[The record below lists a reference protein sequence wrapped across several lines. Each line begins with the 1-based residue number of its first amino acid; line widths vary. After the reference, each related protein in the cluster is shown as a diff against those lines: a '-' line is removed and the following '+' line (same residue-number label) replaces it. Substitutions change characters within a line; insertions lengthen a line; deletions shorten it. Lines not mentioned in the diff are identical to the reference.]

1 MRLLLASSLIVLSL
15 TACSGNE
22 MKDKPTAEVTEPA
35 PTPPVEEPKAEVTGT
50 AYQADLAASKI
61 EWVGAKVT
69 KEHPGAFGKFEG
81 SALINEGKVVGADF
95 SVETASLT
103 SDDPKLTEHLQS
115 PDFFDVA
122 QFPKASFTSRNI
134 VEKPTPEG
142 ATHEVT
148 GELELHGVKKTITFP
163 ATIAVAADKAT
174 TKAEFKINRK
184 DFGIVYPGKPD
195 DLIKDDVLIKLDLA
209 FPLAAAPA
217 ADPAAPAGAPANDK
231 PDLNIKP
238 GVVAP
243 GGKMPPNLQGGPGG
257 PGPGPGG
264 KGPGM
269 EKKEE
274 GAKATQG
281 GERR

>member
-15 TACSGNE
+15 STACDEGE
-22 MKDKPTAEVTEPA
+22 MKDKPTAEVVTPEPI
-35 PTPPVEEPKAEVTGT
+35 PPVEEPKVEVTGT
-50 AYQADLAASKI
+50 AYQADVATSKI
-61 EWVGAKVT
+61 EWVGAKIT
-69 KEHPGAFGKFEG
+69 KEHPGSFGKFEG

-95 SVETASLT
+95 SVETATLT

-122 QFPKASFTSRNI
+122 QFPKATFTSRNI
-134 VEKPTPEG
+134 VEKATPEG

-148 GELELHGVKKTITFP
+148 GDLELHGVKKTITFP

-195 DLIKDDVLIKLDLA
+195 DLIKDDVLIKLDLS

-217 ADPAAPAGAPANDK
+217 TPADATPATPGNAPAGAPGADK
-231 PDLNIKP
+231 PKL
-238 GVVAP
+238 VAP
-243 GGKMPPNLQGGPGG
+243 AKVAPPITTDVKEGPAV
-257 PGPGPGG
+257 
-264 KGPGM
+264 
-269 EKKEE
+269 EKKSDAPP
-274 GAKATQG
+274 AKATQG
-281 GERR
+281 GARR

>member
-15 TACSGNE
+15 TTACGEGE
-22 MKDKPTAEVTEPA
+22 MKDKPTAEVVTPE

-50 AYQADLAASKI
+50 AYAADVATSKI

-95 SVETASLT
+95 SVETATLS

-122 QFPKASFTSRNI
+122 QFPKATFTSRNV
-134 VEKPTPEG
+134 VEKATPEG

-148 GELELHGVKKTITFP
+148 GDLELHGVKKTITFP

-195 DLIKDDVLIKLDLA
+195 DLIKDDVLIKLDLS

-217 ADPAAPAGAPANDK
+217 TPADATPATPGTAPAGAPGADK
-231 PDLNIKP
+231 PKL
-238 GVVAP
+238 VAP
-243 GGKMPPNLQGGPGG
+243 AKVAPQTTKDVTISDEPVK
-257 PGPGPGG
+257 
-264 KGPGM
+264 KGDAPDR
-269 EKKEE
+269 KSVV
-274 GAKATQG
+274 
-281 GERR
+281 

>member
-1 MRLLLASSLIVLSL
+1 MRLLLASSLIVLSFT
-15 TACSGNE
+15 TACGEGE
-22 MKDKPTAEVTEPA
+22 MKDKPTAEVVTPE

-50 AYQADLAASKI
+50 AYAADVATSKI
-61 EWVGAKVT
+61 EWVGAKIT
-69 KEHPGAFGKFEG
+69 KEHPGTFGKFEG

-95 SVETASLT
+95 SVETATLT

-122 QFPKASFTSRNI
+122 QFPKATFTSRNV
-134 VEKPTPEG
+134 VEKATPEG

-148 GELELHGVKKTITFP
+148 GDLELHGVKKTITFP

-195 DLIKDDVLIKLDLA
+195 DLIKDDVLIKLDLS

-217 ADPAAPAGAPANDK
+217 TPADATPATPGNTPAGAPGADK
-231 PDLNIKP
+231 PKL
-238 GVVAP
+238 VAP
-243 GGKMPPNLQGGPGG
+243 AKVAPPITTDVKEGPAV
-257 PGPGPGG
+257 
-264 KGPGM
+264 
-269 EKKEE
+269 EKKSDAPP
-274 GAKATQG
+274 AKATQG
-281 GERR
+281 GARR

>member
-15 TACSGNE
+15 TTACGDGE
-22 MKDKPTAEVTEPA
+22 MKDKPTAEVVTPE
-35 PTPPVEEPKAEVTGT
+35 PTPPVEEPKVEVTGT
-50 AYQADLAASKI
+50 AYMADVATSKI

-95 SVETASLT
+95 SVETATLS

-122 QFPKASFTSRNI
+122 QFPKATFTSRNI
-134 VEKPTPEG
+134 VEKASPEG

-148 GELELHGVKKTITFP
+148 GDLELHGVKKTITFP

-195 DLIKDDVLIKLDLA
+195 DLIKDDVLIKLDLS

-217 ADPAAPAGAPANDK
+217 TPATPADAPAGAPGADK
-231 PDLNIKP
+231 PNL
-238 GVVAP
+238 VAP
-243 GGKMPPNLQGGPGG
+243 GKVPPPILKDGPKDGPKPGG
-257 PGPGPGG
+257 PGAA
-264 KGPGM
+264 
-269 EKKEE
+269 KKEE
-274 GAKATQG
+274 APPPTATQG
-281 GERR
+281 GTRR

>member
-1 MRLLLASSLIVLSL
+1 MRLLLASSLIVLSFT
-15 TACSGNE
+15 TACGEGE
-22 MKDKPTAEVTEPA
+22 MKDKPTAEVVTPE

-50 AYQADLAASKI
+50 AYAADVATSKI
-61 EWVGAKVT
+61 EWVGAKIT
-69 KEHPGAFGKFEG
+69 KEHPGTFGKFEG

-95 SVETASLT
+95 SVETATLT

-122 QFPKASFTSRNI
+122 QFPKATFTSRNV
-134 VEKPTPEG
+134 VEKATPEG

-148 GELELHGVKKTITFP
+148 GDLELHGVKKTITFP

-195 DLIKDDVLIKLDLA
+195 DLIKDDVLIKLDLS

-217 ADPAAPAGAPANDK
+217 TPATPADAPAGAPGADK
-231 PDLNIKP
+231 PNL
-238 GVVAP
+238 VAP
-243 GGKMPPNLQGGPGG
+243 GKVPPPILKDGPKDGPKPGG
-257 PGPGPGG
+257 PGAA
-264 KGPGM
+264 
-269 EKKEE
+269 KKEE
-274 GAKATQG
+274 APPPTATQG
-281 GERR
+281 GTRR